1 MPRAGLILAS
11 LEDLPWK
18 VVRVH
23 LTRRGGVIVT
33 ALHGGRIA
41 AVELPAQSPDEAQRT
56 WIARVDQLL
65 EQSAYDPTD
74 TSPSVLLLT
83 LPNDCAELVPDTGF
97 ELSSAGFDGS
107 KGRR

>member
-33 ALHGGRIA
+33 ALNGGRIA
-41 AVELPAQSPDEAQRT
+41 AVELPAQSPDEAQRA
-56 WIARVDQLL
+56 WIARVDRLL

-74 TSPSVLLLT
+74 ASPSVLLLA
-83 LPNDCAELVPDTGF
+83 LPNDFAELVPDTGF
-97 ELSSAGFDGS
+97 ELSCARFEGS
-107 KGRR
+107 KSRR